1 MTMKLFTGVLAS
13 AVALALAGCS
23 QTPPKAS
30 DQVAFQKAQEDQKAA
45 EEESGE
51 MALRPVASRKPAPDF
66 KLKDANG
73 ATASLADYKDKVLL
87 LNFWAT
93 WCVPC
98 KAEIPWFQEFD
109 KNFKDKGFAVLGVS
123 LDEEGW
129 NAVKPYVEERKIGYR
144 MVIGSEEV
152 SQLYGGIDSLPT
164 TFLIDHDGNI
174 AAIHTGLVSK
184 ATYQKEIES
193 VMSEGSHAA
202 RTDTDARDYALFRT
216 PVQRAE

>member
-1 MTMKLFTGVLAS
+1 MSKLISGALAS
-13 AVALALAGCS
+13 ALVLGLAGCS
-23 QTPPKAS
+23 QSKPPAS
-30 DQVAFQKAQEDQKAA
+30 DQVAFQEAQKKAQEETA
-45 EEESGE
+45 EPGE
-51 MALRPVASRKPAPDF
+51 MALKAAADRKAAPTF
-66 KLKDANG
+66 ALKDANG
-73 ATASLADYKDKVLL
+73 ATVTPGDYKGKVVL

-152 SQLYGGIDSLPT
+152 SQRYGGIDSLPT
-164 TFLIDHDGNI
+164 TFLIDRDGKI

-184 ATYQKEIES
+184 ATYQKEVES
-193 VMSEGSHAA
+193 LLSEGPHAS
-202 RTDTDARDYALFRT
+202 RTDSGSGQLAVLRT
-216 PVQRAE
+216 PVRRPE

>member
-1 MTMKLFTGVLAS
+1 MAKLYTFVLA
-13 AVALALAGCS
+13 AALAGLTACS
-23 QTPPKAS
+23 KGP
-30 DQVAFQKAQEDQKAA
+30 E
-45 EEESGE
+45 
-51 MALRPVASRKPAPDF
+51 PVAQVEEPLEVATKPVGERSTAPPF
-66 KLKDANG
+66 ALKDSHG
-73 ATASLADYKDKVLL
+73 ATATLDDYKGKVLL

-129 NAVKPYVEERKIGYR
+129 DVVKPYVEERKINYR

-152 SQLYGGIDSLPT
+152 SVMYGGIASLPT
-164 TFLIDHDGNI
+164 TFLIDQEGKI

-184 ATYQKEIES
+184 ATYQKEIEDLLNAKSAAVRNPGDGQLAFFRAPRVPAS
-193 VMSEGSHAA
+193 V
-202 RTDTDARDYALFRT
+202 
-216 PVQRAE
+216 RAE

>member
-1 MTMKLFTGVLAS
+1 MSPKLFAGTA
-13 AVALALAGCS
+13 AALALILSGCS
-23 QTPPKAS
+23 QSAPPPS
-30 DQVAFQKAQEDQKAA
+30 GQVAFENAQKEIASED
-45 EEESGE
+45 E
-51 MALRPVASRKPAPDF
+51 ASLKPLDTRKPAPTF
-66 KLKDANG
+66 ELKDANG
-73 ATASLADYKDKVLL
+73 AKVTLADYKGKVVL

-129 NAVKPYVEERKIGYR
+129 NTVKPYVEERKITYR

-152 SQLYGGIDSLPT
+152 STLYGGIESLPT
-164 TFLIDHDGNI
+164 TFMIDKDGKI

-184 ATYQKEIES
+184 ATYQKQLES
-193 VMSEGSHAA
+193 LLTEGFHAA
-202 RTDTDARDYALFRT
+202 RPNTTAREYAFFRA
-216 PVQRAE
+216 PLQRAE